1 MITIPSASNLEM
13 NTMFNSRDKY
23 SLFKAHVMAWGHVTP
38 SHLGVTRGD
47 HVSRPTLKIMILM
60 INILQNIPLD
70 PPPPPPP
77 PSLMIAQLNPFHY
90 INMVIL
96 MMMVQHK

>member
-13 NTMFNSRDKY
+13 YTILNSEDKY
-23 SLFKAHVMAWGHVTP
+23 SLFKAHVMAWGPVTP

-70 PPPPPPP
+70 PPPT
-77 PSLMIAQLNPFHY
+77 SLMIAQLSPFHY

>member
-1 MITIPSASNLEM
+1 MITIPSASNPEM
-13 NTMFNSRDKY
+13 NTIFNSRDKY

-70 PPPPPPP
+70 PP
-77 PSLMIAQLNPFHY
+77 SLMIAQLSPFHY

>member
-13 NTMFNSRDKY
+13 NTIFNSRDKY

-70 PPPPPPP
+70 PPP
-77 PSLMIAQLNPFHY
+77 SLMIAQLSPFHY

>member
-13 NTMFNSRDKY
+13 NTIFNSRDKY

-70 PPPPPPP
+70 PPPLPHDCTTQSI
-77 PSLMIAQLNPFHY
+77 SLYQHGHSHDDGPAQMRY
-90 INMVIL
+90 S
-96 MMMVQHK
+96 